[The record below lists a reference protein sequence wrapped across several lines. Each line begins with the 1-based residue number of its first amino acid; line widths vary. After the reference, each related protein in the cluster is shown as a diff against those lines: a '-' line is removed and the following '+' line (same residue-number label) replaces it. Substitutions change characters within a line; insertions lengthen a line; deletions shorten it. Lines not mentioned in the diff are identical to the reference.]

1 MAQGQLHVADV
12 RTLLR
17 LVAELRELGAR
28 PAEWRRHLA
37 SSLEKWCGARAVLVG
52 ELAVNDGGGV
62 PHKGRRIV
70 GPADV
75 RVVHRELLGVCPSDE
90 QRFSEEVIWHTHGP
104 NEAIAGLW
112 PAYGASFTATRRDVV
127 DDAVWHRSQLANER
141 FRPLDCSDFMVQ
153 VIPVAALRALA
164 CVKLY
169 RAWGAQPFNERDRL
183 VLELL
188 GEELA
193 RDWSEAGGPGPA
205 SLLAPRLRQ
214 VLASLAAGASEKEI
228 AASLGLSTHTVHDY
242 CKALYRVFKVHS
254 RAELLSLLNQ
264 PRALRTHLSAE
275 YEGPVAAPSVGSSPR

>member
-1 MAQGQLHVADV
+1 MAQAQLHVADV

-37 SSLEKWCGARAVLVG
+37 TSLEKWCGARAVLVG
-52 ELAVNDGGGV
+52 ELAVNDPVGL
-62 PHKGRRIV
+62 PRKGPRIV
-70 GPADV
+70 GRADV
-75 RVVHRELLGVCPSDE
+75 RVVHRELLGVGPADE
-90 QRFSEEVIWHTHGP
+90 ERFGEEVIWRTHGP
-104 NEAIAGLW
+104 NEAITGLW
-112 PAYGASFTATRRDVV
+112 PSYGASFTATRRDVV
-127 DDAVWHRSQLANER
+127 RDSIWNRSKLANEH

-153 VIPVAALRALA
+153 VIPVASLRALA

-169 RAWGAQPFNERDRL
+169 RACGARPFSDRDRL

-188 GEELA
+188 GEELS

-214 VLASLAAGASEKEI
+214 VLSSLAAGASEKET

-242 CKALYRVFKVHS
+242 SKALYRVFKVHS
-254 RAELLSLLNQ
+254 RAELMSLLNQ
-264 PRALRTHLSAE
+264 PRPLRTHLSAE
-275 YEGPVAAPSVGSSPR
+275 CDRAAGVG